1 MTDITIDLNK
11 SEGFVVSPS
20 ERSSDWVAAF
30 LSYNNLLAALGTA
43 DERSLGYM
51 ILTSPTDLYSR
62 LSATYDVGWYIPS
75 DLVDG
80 DSDTVY
86 DNETPDKYNAN
97 NSTNANWVNGP
108 DFTLDGNPTGFGF
121 EFWSVANYLS
131 YGGNCFVAGAPD
143 NLPSTVNNGKET
155 IENTTKTINCVYTT
169 SPIRN
174 NDIIDIAE
182 NRGDCMAICQVD
194 VKAPVS
200 STTPEGLPTDDTKQ
214 SRNTFHVAG
223 QKVHLGTSSTLTTG
237 NDTNS
242 SLITTGVA
250 ADVAGCMARVRSSTN
265 RFQSPAGTGPGA
277 LLDVVRMEYDLTAA
291 DRGELANKLV
301 NPIRTFEGIGSVLFG
316 DRTGNSNSSENIFN
330 YTNVSLTYLHIN
342 RLISDTIREYMFR
355 ENTAT
360 TRSSVVS
367 VIESMLRR
375 IVAGG
380 GLTEYSV
387 ICDETNNPESIV
399 LTGNFVVDITLKFVL
414 SIQNI
419 TLRFRTLSGDQ
430 TTQSPASSSGSG
442 GSSSNTSS
450 TSSTSSSGGSSY

>member
-30 LSYNNLLAALGTA
+30 LSYNHLLAALGTA

-51 ILTSPTDLYSR
+51 LLTSPTDLYSR
-62 LSATYDVGWYIPS
+62 LSATYDVGWYINS
-75 DLVDG
+75 GETDG
-80 DSDTVY
+80 DDAVVY
-86 DNETPDKYNAN
+86 NNETPDKYNAN
-97 NSTNANWVNGP
+97 NPTEANWVNGP
-108 DFTLDGNPTGFGF
+108 DFNIDGTPTGFGF

-143 NLPSTVNNGKET
+143 NLPTTENNGKET

-169 SPIRN
+169 STIRN

-182 NRGDCMAICQVD
+182 KRGDCMAICQVD

-200 STTPEGLPTDDTKQ
+200 STTPEGLPASGTQ

-223 QKVHLGTSSTLTTG
+223 QKVHLGTSSSLTTG

-277 LLDVVRMEYDLTAA
+277 LLDVVRMEYDLTAT
-291 DRGELANKLV
+291 DRAELANNFV

-316 DRTGNSNSSENIFN
+316 DRTGNSNVSENVFN
-330 YTNVSLTYLHIN
+330 YTNASLTYLHIN
-342 RLISDTIREYMFR
+342 RLISDVIRQYMFR
-355 ENTAT
+355 ENMAT
-360 TRSSVVS
+360 TRASVTS
-367 VIESMLRR
+367 EIQSILRR

-380 GLTEYSV
+380 GLSEYSV
-387 ICDETNNPESIV
+387 ICDETNNPESII
-399 LTGNFVVDITLKFVL
+399 LAGNLIIDVTLKFVL

-442 GSSSNTSS
+442 GSSSSTSS